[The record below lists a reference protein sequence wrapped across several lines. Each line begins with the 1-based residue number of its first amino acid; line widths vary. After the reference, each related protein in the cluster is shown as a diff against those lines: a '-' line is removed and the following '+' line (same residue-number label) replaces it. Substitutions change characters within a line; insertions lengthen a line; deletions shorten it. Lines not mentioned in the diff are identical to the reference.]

1 MQADAFNDTR
11 NNCVSNN
18 CAANNF
24 AANNCATNNCATNNC
39 AANDYVSQ
47 IQNCHSDNDEEAPS
61 RHHHRKEHM
70 PIGMA
75 YVPMQEWS
83 EMYDAC
89 EGLYEGSAFPELNLI
104 FCGVRGN

>member
-1 MQADAFNDTR
+1 MYRSYNRPRQCCEKSTAGQETFNDVR
-11 NNCVSNN
+11 NSYTPNN
-18 CAANNF
+18 CAAH
-24 AANNCATNNCATNNC
+24 AQNNCSDYPVNNCR
-39 AANDYVSQ
+39 
-47 IQNCHSDNDEEAPS
+47 SDNNEETMH
-61 RHHHRKEHM
+61 RHHQRKEHM

-83 EMYDAC
+83 EMYEPC

>member
-1 MQADAFNDTR
+1 MQTEAY
-11 NNCVSNN
+11 NNY
-18 CAANNF
+18 NNF
-24 AANNCATNNCATNNC
+24 NNMTG
-39 AANDYVSQ
+39 S
-47 IQNCHSDNDEEAPS
+47 CHHECTDEVT
-61 RHHHRKEHM
+61 HVHQHKKEHM

>member
-1 MQADAFNDTR
+1 MQQDTFNDTR
-11 NNCVSNN
+11 NS
-18 CAANNF
+18 CAANNCGSQ
-24 AANNCATNNCATNNC
+24 AQTNR
-39 AANDYVSQ
+39 
-47 IQNCHSDNDEEAPS
+47 SDNDEEVTH
-61 RHHHRKEHM
+61 RHHQRREHM

-89 EGLYEGSAFPELNLI
+89 EGLCEGSAFPELNLI

>member
-1 MQADAFNDTR
+1 MQQDTFNDTR
-11 NNCVSNN
+11 NNCV
-18 CAANNF
+18 
-24 AANNCATNNCATNNC
+24 TNSCVNQTQTNR
-39 AANDYVSQ
+39 
-47 IQNCHSDNDEEAPS
+47 SDNMANTCNNGNEEEVMH
-61 RHHHRKEHM
+61 RHHQRKEHM

-89 EGLYEGSAFPELNLI
+89 EGLYEGCAFPELNLI